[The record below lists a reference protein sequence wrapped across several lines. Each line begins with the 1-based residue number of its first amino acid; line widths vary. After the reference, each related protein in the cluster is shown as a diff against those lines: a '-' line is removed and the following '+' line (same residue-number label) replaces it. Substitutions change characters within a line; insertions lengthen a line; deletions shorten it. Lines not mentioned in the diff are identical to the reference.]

1 MDNVHRL
8 LVIDRRSVATFNSDT
23 ALGSMTASARRRTIH
38 TQGRTVLICI
48 EQVVDS
54 LQLGVVEE
62 CLKVGSGVVLAPFGD
77 LLERHVVGQSDLL
90 ADRTENLCVQVA
102 VSQESPTIA

>member
-1 MDNVHRL
+1 
-8 LVIDRRSVATFNSDT
+8 
-23 ALGSMTASARRRTIH
+23 MTASTRRGTIH

-48 EQVVDS
+48 EQVVDR
-54 LQLGVVEE
+54 LQLGIVEE
-62 CLKVGSGVVLAPFGD
+62 CLKVGSGVVLAPFGY